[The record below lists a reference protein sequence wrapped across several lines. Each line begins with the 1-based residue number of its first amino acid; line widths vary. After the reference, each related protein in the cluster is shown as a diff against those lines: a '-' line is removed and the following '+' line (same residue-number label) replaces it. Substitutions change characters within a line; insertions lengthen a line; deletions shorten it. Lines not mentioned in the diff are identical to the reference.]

1 MSIILDALNKSSPQS
16 SAEPEASV
24 ADHDKHVAANVRT
37 VSWTVLGWLGAML
50 LTAFIGVWFGWSWRE
65 DSQSSE
71 ESRDTAAGLM
81 AETTGPREGLAESVI
96 PSNKAEPIGMSVPM
110 AGDQTN
116 KATTANSVG
125 GMDKNKSSVEASSA
139 NRRDN
144 TAGTA
149 SETVQPDV
157 VAAPTADPAVVALYQ
172 GARGQEEGSS
182 TSRDEASGAV
192 PMSMTGDG
200 SEVNSPEEAE
210 IDIEEVLLRAQAA
223 LGEEP
228 LSEHPTPLLEDLSQ
242 RKKDSIPTVVYSQHD
257 WNPGESTVVLNG
269 ELVRA
274 GQRVGGIYVV
284 EILSDSVVLRWQDTE
299 FRLRALNSWINL

>member
-37 VSWTVLGWLGAML
+37 VSCTVLGWLGAML

-274 GQRVGGIYVV
+274 GQRVGGIHVV

>member
-24 ADHDKHVAANVRT
+24 ADHDKHVAVNVRT
-37 VSWTVLGWLGAML
+37 VSWAVLGWLGAML
-50 LTAFIGVWFGWSWRE
+50 LTALIGVWFGWSWRD

-71 ESRDTAAGLM
+71 VNRDTAAGSM
-81 AETTGPREGLAESVI
+81 AETIGPRAGLAENVI

-110 AGDQTN
+110 AGDQIN
-116 KATTANSVG
+116 KATTGNSVG
-125 GMDKNKSSVEASSA
+125 GMDKNKSSVETSSA
-139 NRRDN
+139 NRRDSSAL
-144 TAGTA
+144 TG
-149 SETVQPDV
+149 SETVQPDM

-172 GARGQEEGSS
+172 GARGQDEGSS
-182 TSRDEASGAV
+182 TSPDEASGQV
-192 PMSMTGDG
+192 PVSMTGDG

>member
-1 MSIILDALNKSSPQS
+1 
-16 SAEPEASV
+16 
-24 ADHDKHVAANVRT
+24 
-37 VSWTVLGWLGAML
+37 ML
-50 LTAFIGVWFGWSWRE
+50 LTALIGVWFGWSWRE

-257 WNPGESTVVLNG
+257 WNPSESTVVLNG

-274 GQRVGGIYVV
+274 GQRVGGIHVV

>member
-24 ADHDKHVAANVRT
+24 ADHDKHVAANVRM
-37 VSWTVLGWLGAML
+37 VSWTALGWLGAML

-71 ESRDTAAGLM
+71 ESRDTGAGLM

-96 PSNKAEPIGMSVPM
+96 PSNKAEPFGMSVPM

-116 KATTANSVG
+116 KATTGNSVG
-125 GMDKNKSSVEASSA
+125 GMDKNKSSVEVSSA

-182 TSRDEASGAV
+182 TSQDEASGAV

-274 GQRVGGIYVV
+274 GQRVGGIHVV

>member
-24 ADHDKHVAANVRT
+24 AGHDKHVAANVRK

-71 ESRDTAAGLM
+71 ESRETAAGLM

-149 SETVQPDV
+149 SETAQPDV

-274 GQRVGGIYVV
+274 GQRVGGIHVV

>member
-24 ADHDKHVAANVRT
+24 SGHDKHVAANVRT

-274 GQRVGGIYVV
+274 GQRVGGIHVV

>member
-274 GQRVGGIYVV
+274 GQRVGGIHVV

>member
-65 DSQSSE
+65 DSQSNE

-110 AGDQTN
+110 AGDQTDN
-116 KATTANSVG
+116 ATTANSGG

-192 PMSMTGDG
+192 PMSMTGYG

-274 GQRVGGIYVV
+274 GQRVGGIHVV

>member
-24 ADHDKHVAANVRT
+24 AGHDKHVAANVRK

-71 ESRDTAAGLM
+71 ESRETAAGLM

>member
-24 ADHDKHVAANVRT
+24 ASHDKHVAANVRT

-274 GQRVGGIYVV
+274 GQRVGGIHVV